1 MAKSLRRMTHE
12 CGRWLAKACLAALFA
27 STACTPARPPDTTGA
42 EISPAFE
49 TLAQFNRG
57 AALLEQYRYA
67 EAAQVFEQ
75 VVKAAPSWTAARFN
89 LGLALL
95 NMQEEAGA
103 TESLTRSEEIFQ
115 SILQENA
122 AYLPARFCLGLIHQH
137 RGDNVRGMEC
147 FRAVHQG
154 DPKDLYTAHKY
165 AETLIALDQWE
176 PAVELLRHVIDL
188 DPGFISAIYR
198 LAMLYQRGGQ
208 RDEAQALFARFR
220 ELRDAELT
228 GGTFAVANTYGTAGK
243 YCIALGADSL
253 PLRPPEPAGR
263 RILLSPELKRLPDRS
278 AAWTDAGV
286 AVDVPGVAAGDLDGD
301 GDIDL
306 CLTGL
311 GGDGATTVW
320 LNDGTGAFT
329 RSEVIATQGI
339 CPSLGDVDNDGDLDL
354 WLGRSARDLY
364 FVNEGFGRFTS
375 VDLSGISLPEIA
387 THVSRLLDIDSDGD
401 LDVLAYHLAEG
412 SVPAGKRARAVVG
425 ALYNNNRDGSFTDLS
440 EKLGLAFADV
450 AIAAVVCDDFDGDRD
465 LDLIVFPQD
474 GPPIAWINDRVWQHR
489 LLPAQ
494 RTGLSDVKD
503 VLSVT
508 SGDPDGDGDRDLL
521 IFTRNAIHLYVNTGD
536 CRFVRHADFTQRVGR
551 TGASGGQFVDIDN
564 DGDLDILVAD
574 RARPDGTRG
583 PALFLNER
591 PRDRFTDAAEIDPGN
606 LLAAV
611 SFEGYASSIAA
622 DFTGNGRCDI
632 LLAPAGT
639 EPFLIENVTPGGHWI
654 AIDLQGTREQD
665 GKSRSNNSAIGAR
678 VDVRTGLISQQHV
691 VGTPSGPVASP
702 PLRVHAGLG
711 PHTTVDW
718 LRITWPDA
726 VLQAELELP
735 ADQVVKVVEIQRKV
749 SSCPHLFAWNGSHV
763 EFVSDFGGMGGL
775 GYLVAP
781 GVYPKPDSTEYV
793 PVPNLQPR
801 DDQYV
806 LHVVEPIEEIVYL
819 DEAKLLAVD
828 HPRGTRIYPN
838 EMMAVNAPPSNFE
851 IFCIEDAI
859 HPVQAL
865 DHRGADVTDA
875 VRTVDRVYAGPTQI
889 DPRFVGYAQ
898 DHFIDLDFGP
908 RLSELDAD
916 ARLVLFLHGW
926 VHYAYSSTNFAAHQA
941 GVRLRAPSIYVQRAE
956 QWVELFHE
964 VGYPAGIRH
973 MMTLDVTGKLLPTDR
988 RVRIVTNMELYWDQ
1002 IFVAPVL
1009 TQAPLKIQT
1018 IFVESAELR
1027 FLGYPREYSPDGGQ
1041 PDLYDYSQVDRAV
1054 PWKTM
1059 RGAYTRY
1066 GDVTTLLH
1074 EPDDCYVIMGPGE
1087 EVTLRFA
1094 ADRLEP
1100 PAPGYERSFLLKTDS
1115 YCKDMDLYTAFPETV
1130 EPLPFHGMSGYPYGP
1145 DEAYP
1150 QDEKHQEYQRAF
1162 NTRIIH

>member
-1 MAKSLRRMTHE
+1 M
-12 CGRWLAKACLAALFA
+12 CLTAFLA
-27 STACTPARPPDTTGA
+27 STACTPVRAPDTTAA
-42 EISPAFE
+42 EISTTFE

-67 EAAQVFEQ
+67 EAAEVFAQ
-75 VVKAAPSWTAARFN
+75 VVKTAPSWTAARFN

-95 NMQEEAGA
+95 NMQEEAEA
-103 TESLTRSEEIFQ
+103 VESLTRSTEFFQ
-115 SILQENA
+115 SILQED
-122 AYLPARFCLGLIHQH
+122 PAHLASQFCLGLIHQH
-137 RGDNVRGMEC
+137 RGDNVRAMEC
-147 FRAVHQG
+147 FRAVHQA
-154 DPKDLYTAHKY
+154 DPKDPYVAYKY
-165 AETLIALDQWE
+165 AETLIALEQRE
-176 PAVELLRHVIDL
+176 LAVELLRHVIGL

-208 RDEAQALFARFR
+208 RDEAQALFVRFR

-228 GGTFAVANTYGTAGK
+228 GGTFAVANTYGTLGK
-243 YCIALGADSL
+243 YYMALGADSL
-253 PLRPPEPAGR
+253 PLHRPELADR
-263 RILLSPELKRLPDRS
+263 RILLSPELKRLSDRS
-278 AAWTDAGV
+278 ATGTNAGV
-286 AVDVPGVAAGDLDGD
+286 AVNVPGVAAGDLDGD

-311 GGDGATTVW
+311 GADGVTTVW
-320 LNDGTGAFT
+320 LNNGTGAFT
-329 RSEVIATQGI
+329 RSSVLATQGI

-364 FVNEGFGRFTS
+364 FVNDGTGRFTS
-375 VDLSGISLPEIA
+375 VDLNGIAPPEVA

-401 LDVLAYHLAEG
+401 LDVLAYHLTEG
-412 SVPAGKRARAVVG
+412 SVPAGKPAKAMAG
-425 ALYNNNRDGSFTDLS
+425 ALYNNNRDDSFTDLS
-440 EKLGLAFADV
+440 EKLGLALAGMAV
-450 AIAAVVCDDFDGDRD
+450 AAFVCDDFDGDRD

-474 GPPIAWINDRVWQHR
+474 GPPIAWINDRVWQHH
-489 LLPAQ
+489 LVPAD
-494 RTGLSDVKD
+494 RTGLSDVKH
-503 VLSVT
+503 VLSAT

-521 IFTRNAIHLYVNTGD
+521 IFTRDAIHLYVNTGD
-536 CRFVRHADFTQRVGR
+536 FRFVRHEDFTQRLGR
-551 TGASGGQFVDIDN
+551 MGASGGQFVDIDN
-564 DGDLDILVAD
+564 DGDLDILIAD
-574 RARPDGTRG
+574 RARPDGTRR
-583 PALFLNER
+583 PALLLNEW

-611 SFEGYASSIAA
+611 SFEGYASGIAA

-632 LLAPAGT
+632 FLAPAGS
-639 EPFLIENVTPGGHWI
+639 EPFLIENVTKGGHWI
-654 AIDLQGTREQD
+654 GVDLQGTREQD

-691 VGTPSGPVASP
+691 VGVPSGPVASG

-711 PHTTVDW
+711 TYATVDW

-726 VLQAELELP
+726 VMQAELELP
-735 ADQVVKVVEIQRKV
+735 ADQVVKIVEIQRKV

-775 GYLVAP
+775 GYLAAP
-781 GVYPKPDSTEYV
+781 GVYPQPDPTEYV

-801 DDQYV
+801 GNQYV

-828 HPRGTRIYPN
+828 HPKGTRIYPN
-838 EMMAVNAPPSNFE
+838 EMMAVNAPPANFE

-859 HPVQAL
+859 HPVLAL
-865 DHRGADVTDA
+865 DHRGVDVTNA
-875 VRTVDRVYAGPTQI
+875 LRTVDRVYAGPTRI
-889 DPRFVGYAQ
+889 DLRFVGYAQ
-898 DHFIDLDFGP
+898 EHFIDLDFGP
-908 RLSELDAD
+908 RLSELDAE
-916 ARLVLFLHGW
+916 ARLVLFLNGW

-941 GVRLRAPSIYVQRAE
+941 GVRLQAPSFYVQRE
-956 QWVELFHE
+956 GQWVELFHE

-973 MMTLDVTGKLLPTDR
+973 TMTLDVTGKLLATDR
-988 RVRIVTNMELYWDQ
+988 RVRVATNMELYWDQ
-1002 IFVAPVL
+1002 IFVASVR
-1009 TQAPLKIQT
+1009 TQVPLKIQT
-1018 IFVESAELR
+1018 IPVESAELR
-1027 FLGYPREYSPDGGQ
+1027 FLGYPREYSPDGRQ

-1059 RGAYTRY
+1059 RGSYTRY

-1150 QDEKHQEYQRAF
+1150 QDEKHQEYQRTF